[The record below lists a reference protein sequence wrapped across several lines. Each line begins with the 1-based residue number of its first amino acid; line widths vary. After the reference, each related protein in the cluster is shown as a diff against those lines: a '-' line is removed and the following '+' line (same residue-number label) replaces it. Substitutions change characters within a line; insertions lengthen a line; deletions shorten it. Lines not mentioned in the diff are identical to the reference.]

1 MTFGPAA
8 EPAGQISMVGKAGIS
23 AGHAEGAGRFTW
35 RGRLPLMCCHMRN
48 GLRKPRK
55 ATVHGCVR
63 EDGSAGRR
71 IDGLG
76 RACKAR
82 MSSPL
87 TSQRLRP
94 FLTEWN
100 GRDLHLVKDLI
111 EAGKITPVAR
121 GKIVITVSG
130 ASQMRQDTGPD

>member
-1 MTFGPAA
+1 MAR
-8 EPAGQISMVGKAGIS
+8 KAS
-23 AGHAEGAGRFTW
+23 ADV
-35 RGRLPLMCCHMRN
+35 LSMRN

-55 ATVHGCVR
+55 ATVHACVR

-76 RACKAR
+76 RARKAR